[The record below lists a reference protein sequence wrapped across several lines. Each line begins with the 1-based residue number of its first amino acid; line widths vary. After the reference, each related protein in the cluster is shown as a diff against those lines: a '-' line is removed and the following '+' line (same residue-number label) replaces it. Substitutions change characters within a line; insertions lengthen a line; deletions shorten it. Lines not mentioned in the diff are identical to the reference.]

1 MPELPKKILP
11 FEFKIKNKINGK
23 KNKIIKKLKFVSI
36 VKNIKINK
44 KYVPL

>member
-1 MPELPKKILP
+1 ME
-11 FEFKIKNKINGK
+11 

-44 KYVPL
+44 NMFHFED